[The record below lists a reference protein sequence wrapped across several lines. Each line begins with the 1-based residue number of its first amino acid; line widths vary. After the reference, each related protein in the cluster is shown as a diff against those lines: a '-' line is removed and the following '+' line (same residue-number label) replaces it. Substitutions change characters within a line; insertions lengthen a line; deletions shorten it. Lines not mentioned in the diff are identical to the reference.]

1 MRFLLVLLTVLLS
14 SALWAQGSGKIERL
28 PFCGWDLGNKKII
41 RTLMEEQFVFLLPQK
56 GDTIVDIGA
65 ASGTFEGCL
74 AAAFDLS
81 GVAFVLVDVDARC
94 LNEQKLTNMRRYYS
108 AVKGDSIR
116 NDFQIVINT
125 QDSLNL
131 PLNRYKKVWML
142 NTLHEV
148 ELPEKM
154 ARDLAAIL
162 QAGGELYV
170 LELLPKREGQLHGG
184 CHKRLL
190 KSDEI
195 QGLFLSAGFR
205 LAATKELEKKKTSA
219 PTMYRFVKE

>member
-1 MRFLLVLLTVLLS
+1 MAVFLS
-14 SALWAQGSGKIERL
+14 SALWAQSEGKIEKL

-41 RTLMEEQFVFLLPQK
+41 RTLMEEQFTFLSPQK

-81 GVAFVLVDVDARC
+81 GIAFVLVDVDARC
-94 LNEQKLTNMRRYYS
+94 LNEQKVSNMRRYYS
-108 AVKGDSIR
+108 GVKGDSIR
-116 NDFQIVINT
+116 NDFEIVINT

-148 ELPEKM
+148 NSPEKM
-154 ARDLAAIL
+154 ARDVAAIL
-162 QAGGELYV
+162 QPGGELHV
-170 LELLPKREGQLHGG
+170 LELLPRKEGQLHGG
-184 CHKRLL
+184 CHKLLL
-190 KSDEI
+190 KPEEI
-195 QGLFLSAGFR
+195 KVFFLSAGFR
-205 LAATKELEKKKTSA
+205 LAATKELAKKKNSS
-219 PTMYRFVKE
+219 PTMFRFVKE